1 MISENT
7 SDNTQAQA
15 LNKTDVSSSIFKYVE
30 IKNYDNGKV
39 EKRYDV
45 SDRGNS
51 MIDKFERG
59 LNINLNHDKFYT
71 FSYESE
77 TKLDAVD

>member
-1 MISENT
+1 MNENK
-7 SDNTQAQA
+7 DQVPQCD
-15 LNKTDVSSSIFKYVE
+15 KTAVSSSIFKYIE

-45 SDRGNS
+45 SDRGNG

-71 FSYESE
+71 FSFESE

>member
-1 MISENT
+1 MNNSDTNQAEQLSEN
-7 SDNTQAQA
+7 A
-15 LNKTDVSSSIFKYVE
+15 VSSSIFKYVE

-71 FSYESE
+71 FSFESE

>member
-1 MISENT
+1 MNT
-7 SDNTQAQA
+7 
-15 LNKTDVSSSIFKYVE
+15 NKDQVPQCDKTAVSSSIFKYIE

-45 SDRGNS
+45 SDRGNG

-71 FSYESE
+71 FSFESE

>member
-1 MISENT
+1 MNNSDTNQAEQLSEN
-7 SDNTQAQA
+7 A
-15 LNKTDVSSSIFKYVE
+15 VSSSIFKYVE

>member
-1 MISENT
+1 MN
-7 SDNTQAQA
+7 A
-15 LNKTDVSSSIFKYVE
+15 NKDQVPQCDKTAVSSSIFKYVE

-71 FSYESE
+71 FSFESE

>member
-1 MISENT
+1 MNT
-7 SDNTQAQA
+7 NKTQAEQLPQVA
-15 LNKTDVSSSIFKYVE
+15 VNSSVFKYVE
-30 IKNYDNGKV
+30 IKNYENGKV

-45 SDRGNS
+45 SDRSNG

-71 FSYESE
+71 FSFESE
-77 TKLDAVD
+77 IKLDAVD

>member
-1 MISENT
+1 MEEEN
-7 SDNTQAQA
+7 
-15 LNKTDVSSSIFKYVE
+15 LNEAPQCDKTAVSSSIFKYVE

-45 SDRGNS
+45 SDKGNS

-59 LNINLNHDKFYT
+59 LNINLNHDRFYT
-71 FSYESE
+71 FSFESE
-77 TKLDAVD
+77 TKLDTVD

>member
-1 MISENT
+1 MSTEKDQNE
-7 SDNTQAQA
+7 A

>member
-1 MISENT
+1 MNNSDTNQAEQLSEN
-7 SDNTQAQA
+7 A
-15 LNKTDVSSSIFKYVE
+15 VSSSIFKYVE

-51 MIDKFERG
+51 IIDKFERG

-71 FSYESE
+71 FSFESE